1 MIRWWRVLPVW
12 DTVSRRGWIE
22 EFRAGMWG
30 FLNRILAM
38 KPTLSGSRAEDGHPA
53 AEDSGIDDAMDP
65 ADGDMD
71 LIGDEPLR
79 IPVNGI
85 LDLHCFRPNE
95 TIAVLEEYLNC
106 CVEKGIPVMRV
117 IHGKGKGVQMRR
129 VHSFLKKHPLVRA
142 YGLDG
147 AGPSGW
153 GATIVSLR
161 VKRDDVSAD

>member
-1 MIRWWRVLPVW
+1 MWR
-12 DTVSRRGWIE
+12 
-22 EFRAGMWG
+22 
-30 FLNRILAM
+30 FLKRTLAKM
-38 KPTLSGSRAEDGHPA
+38 QTLADSGAEDNPRIEAGAGGGASMLP
-53 AEDSGIDDAMDP
+53 EGDDA
-65 ADGDMD
+65 D

-95 TIAVLEEYLNC
+95 TIAVLEDYLNC